1 MFIVGS
7 AERGRVRQRIS
18 FRGAFITEH
27 EPSRKQTAVLTFC
40 KTLLVDLRICNRS
53 SNTVLVF
60 EESRWRQC
68 RNRINLP
75 EAE

>member
-27 EPSRKQTAVLTFC
+27 EPSRKQAAVPTFC
-40 KTLLVDLRICNRS
+40 NNTSCGPEDLQPFVQHR
-53 SNTVLVF
+53 VGV
-60 EESRWRQC
+60 
-68 RNRINLP
+68 
-75 EAE
+75 